1 MGTSPTAPPCVGE
14 PILTRECNTQACP
27 HEDNSEDS
35 SSEVDL
41 PLKLKIM
48 RVSLRPQRYETC
60 IIKEGDMEILRDDLK

>member
-14 PILTRECNTQACP
+14 PILTRECNIQACP
-27 HEDNSEDS
+27 EDNSES
-35 SSEVDL
+35 SSEIDL

-48 RVSLRPQRYETC
+48 RISLRPQRYETC